1 MLPRQKPHANTSID
15 NTSFGRIIFVMDEA
29 SRLNGRRGRP
39 PERELGVSSFG
50 HHVDDLGFGQ
60 PTGLTEA
67 LADAVAR
74 TRTSNDELHLREGD
88 QLAVVQVDRELER
101 EKVAKR
107 WIATQDL
114 EDRSQGACPGDP
126 ARSAICHGAS

>member
-29 SRLNGRRGRP
+29 SRLNGRRGRQ
-39 PERELGVSSFG
+39 PERELAVSPCG

-60 PTGLTEA
+60 PSGLTEG

-74 TRTSNDELHLREGD
+74 ARTSNDELHVNVSDWLPAMRVV
-88 QLAVVQVDRELER
+88 AVGGM
-101 EKVAKR
+101 AH
-107 WIATQDL
+107 
-114 EDRSQGACPGDP
+114 DP
-126 ARSAICHGAS
+126 PRGNPKFGPEAWCDIDILFSSDA